1 MPCRLPPPQEHG
13 IVKPVNTKGA
23 QNGISLEGLAYY
35 AHIRNKQFIGI
46 GKTAPPNAPPW
57 CCHAAE
63 VEVDMA
69 LGVAKVI
76 KIAAAHDVGTAINP
90 QIVEGQIEGA
100 VVQGIGFAL
109 NEEIIYK
116 PNGQQAHTGFSTY
129 MLPTAEDIPEIDT
142 IIVEVNSLIFKRIF
156 IVS

>member
-1 MPCRLPPPQEHG
+1 MDTELG
-13 IVKPVNTKGA
+13 IV
-23 QNGISLEGLAYY
+23 
-35 AHIRNKQFIGI
+35 
-46 GKTAPPNAPPW
+46 
-57 CCHAAE
+57 
-63 VEVDMA
+63 
-69 LGVAKVI
+69 KVI

-109 NEEIIYK
+109 NEEITYK

-142 IIVEVNSLIFKRIF
+142 IIVESNDPTGPYGAKGAGECGIICPASAIANAVADAIGVKVNELPMTAERVYELINAFGDVHKFKSLHWA
-156 IVS
+156 V